1 MKNKN
6 NITIGSLVY
15 QVYRG
20 DIRNDVP
27 SKETLG
33 LVVAHYD
40 EAVPGSI
47 ATQFRVQWLSSGR
60 ELWYYDSDLIAAE
73 DVSE

>member
-6 NITIGSLVY
+6 NIGIGSLVY

-20 DIRNDVP
+20 GLRNNQA
-27 SKETLG
+27 SKRQMG
-33 LVVAHYD
+33 LVVGHYD

-47 ATQFRVQWLSSGR
+47 ATQFRVQWLDSGR

-73 DVSE
+73 DVGE

>member
-20 DIRNDVP
+20 GIRNNIP
-27 SKETLG
+27 QKETLG

-47 ATQFRVQWLSSGR
+47 ATQFRVQWLATGR

-73 DVSE
+73 DVD

>member
-6 NITIGSLVY
+6 NIGIGSLVY

-20 DIRNDVP
+20 GLRNNRA
-27 SKETLG
+27 SKESLG

-47 ATQFRVQWLSSGR
+47 ATQFRVQWLDSGR

-73 DVSE
+73 DVDE